1 MNMKKE
7 EKYQELIM
15 DYLDG
20 NLTIKEAEEL
30 RKKLE
35 EEGYDLSR
43 LDQMAELRQQVDEI
57 GIPEPGT
64 AMRNRFNRM
73 LEEENERMAQKQNVV
88 DTVLQPIRSL
98 LNTGF
103 LPKLSYAAL
112 ILLVGIVLGHWILP
126 DRQFQSETGQLME
139 EVQSMRKMIALTLF
153 EQSTASNRLKAV
165 YYTSELSQP
174 DEILLEALLKTLN
187 QDPSVNVR
195 LASLEALEPHMDDP
209 AVRAGLIRSISNQ
222 DSPLLQM
229 SIAELMLNVQEKEA
243 VPEMEK
249 LLQRKDLNERVAEK
263 LKECIKVLT

>member
-1 MNMKKE
+1 
-7 EKYQELIM
+7 M

-43 LDQMAELRQQVDEI
+43 LDQMAELRQQMDEV
-57 GIPEPGT
+57 GVPEPGS
-64 AMRNRFNRM
+64 AMGERFYRM
-73 LEEENERMAQKQNVV
+73 LGEEKERMAQKKHAVF
-88 DTVLQPIRSL
+88 TVLQPIRSL

-103 LPKLSYAAL
+103 LPKLSYAAI
-112 ILLVGIVLGHWILP
+112 ILLVGFVLGHWVLP
-126 DRQFQSETGQLME
+126 DRQFQSEAGLLME
-139 EVQSMRKMIALTLF
+139 EVQSMKKMMALTLF
-153 EQSTASNRLKAV
+153 EQSTASDRLKAV

-174 DEILLEALLKTLN
+174 DNMLLGALLKTLN
-187 QDPSVNVR
+187 HDPSVNVR

-229 SIAELMLNVQEKEA
+229 AIAEIMIKAQEKEA

-249 LLQRKDLNERVAEK
+249 LLQRKDLNDIVAEK
-263 LKECIKVLT
+263 LKESIKVLT